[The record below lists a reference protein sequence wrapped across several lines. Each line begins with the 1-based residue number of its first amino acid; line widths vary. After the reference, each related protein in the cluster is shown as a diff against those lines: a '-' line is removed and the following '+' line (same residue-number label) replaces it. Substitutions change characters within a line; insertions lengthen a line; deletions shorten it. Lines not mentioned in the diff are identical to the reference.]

1 MTLTAFPLFAISK
14 AETTSLSAYLCD
26 NSASVLI
33 SPDDIKP
40 RAAGKLKC
48 KIAKINA
55 MYLQGVIITEE
66 TCMYGG
72 KTVLVIIIIL
82 EYAWLLWLSYAA
94 VTGL

>member
-55 MYLQGVIITEE
+55 MHLQGVITEE
-66 TCMYGG
+66 TCVYGG

-82 EYAWLLWLSYAA
+82 EYAWLLWLSYTA